1 MSDVDTEAD
10 TISHCIVYE
19 GKGDKEDQTDSNQ
32 SKGRILEDEVVID
45 DDKVDGIR

>member
-1 MSDVDTEAD
+1 MSDVDKEAD
-10 TISHCIVYE
+10 TISHCIVY
-19 GKGDKEDQTDSNQ
+19 KEYQTDSNQ